1 MTIRGLAIGLTI
13 WFSALGVL
21 LFLAVQMRMVPDVPL
36 VQILFLYSYY
46 LLPVRWGLVLTML
59 IRGARAMPPRGLPH
73 PMRIALFVVVQL
85 LLGFFSFV
93 GLYAMA
99 DERGGKARRSH
110 LRLHHARRRPVG
122 HRCVRDAPRYGRGSG
137 ASRRPTLRTHGVE
150 SLALSAA
157 VPSLKRSGICAFDV
171 SHGGR

>member
-21 LFLAVQMRMVPDVPL
+21 LFLAVQMRWVPDVPL

-73 PMRIALFVVVQL
+73 PIKIALFVVVQL

-99 DERGGKARRSH
+99 DQRGGKTGDH
-110 LRLHHARRRPVG
+110 IFGFIMHV
-122 HRCVRDAPRYGRGSG
+122 V
-137 ASRRPTLRTHGVE
+137 
-150 SLALSAA
+150 
-157 VPSLKRSGICAFDV
+157 VPSAMVAYVTRRATVEVAAPPAADV
-171 SHGGR
+171 AHTG